1 MVLLNTGSTV
11 FKGGA
16 YSKIIFIPSNDNKD
30 ILLLKKKKHSKY
42 HLLSCCGG
50 NWLALFTGLFCQIH
64 SLSVP
69 LQEFR

>member
-16 YSKIIFIPSNDNKD
+16 YSKIIFYSKQRQQGYFVI
-30 ILLLKKKKHSKY
+30 KKKKHSKY